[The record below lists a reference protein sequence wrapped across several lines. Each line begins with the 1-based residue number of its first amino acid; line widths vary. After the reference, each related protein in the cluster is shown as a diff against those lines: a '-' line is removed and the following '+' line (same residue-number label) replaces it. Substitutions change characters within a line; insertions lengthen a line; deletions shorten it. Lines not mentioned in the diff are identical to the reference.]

1 VRRYS
6 TVGHRTPLSLY
17 VEGDMT
23 MPLTPGRY
31 GTVDGTSTVKTI
43 TCRVRVHD
51 FLSCNTE
58 LANKYTVVSL
68 TFVLD

>member
-1 VRRYS
+1 
-6 TVGHRTPLSLY
+6 
-17 VEGDMT
+17 MT

-58 LANKYTVVSL
+58 LANKYCSVTKIATKHEQQKI
-68 TFVLD
+68 TFITHVT